1 MKKTLLLT
9 LLPLSLLG
17 TGGCSKKEDDATP
30 TAPTP
35 APAPTYKELIIGK
48 WNITSKDFLYTPP
61 TGAPYTR
68 SPKYTKGLYTSVFTA
83 TTVEETLAGLSSGV
97 NTYSLS
103 GTTYTTAGFSTYT
116 YKILELTTTR
126 LVTSTSFDTG
136 TNDNSQVIV
145 ETTTL
150 EH

>member
-1 MKKTLLLT
+1 MKKLLLLA

-17 TGGCSKKEDDATP
+17 ASGCSKKEDDAT
-30 TAPTP
+30 PTP

-48 WNITSKDFLYTPP
+48 WNITGKDYVYTPP
-61 TGAPYTR
+61 TGAPYTK
-68 SPKYTKGLYTSVFTA
+68 SPRYTKGLYTSVFTA

-126 LVTSTSFDTG
+126 LVTSTSYDTG
-136 TNDNSQVIV
+136 TNGNSQIIV

-150 EH
+150 ER